1 MLGWFRAL
9 MPKED
14 GFFVLFERHA
24 QTLVDGSKALKSLLD
39 GSVAVQSSCRE
50 IAEHE
55 ERADEITREALLAVR
70 RTFITPFDRSDIQ
83 ALVSSLD
90 DTIDQMQKTAK
101 AVQLFEVTQF
111 AAAMQQMGGIIEEAA
126 TITIEA
132 VPLLRSIGENATR
145 LNTLTEKVI
154 QLEGQADDIH
164 NKGLKALFL
173 ASKDDALGFVVGS
186 EIFDHLEKVMDR
198 FEDVANRISSI
209 VVEHL

>member
-14 GFFVLFERHA
+14 VFFGLFERHA

-39 GSVAVQSSCRE
+39 GGVGVQSACLA

-55 ERADEITREALLAVR
+55 ERADEITRQALLAVR

-83 ALVSSLD
+83 ALVSALD

-101 AVQLFEVTQF
+101 AAQLFEVTQF
-111 AAAMQQMGGIIEEAA
+111 DSFMQQMGAIIIEAA
-126 TITIEA
+126 AITNEA
-132 VPLLRSIGENATR
+132 VPLLRSIGQNSAR
-145 LNTLTEKVI
+145 LNTLTERVI
-154 QLEGQADDIH
+154 QLEGQADDTH
-164 NKGLKALFL
+164 NRGLKTLFL
-173 ASKDDALGFVVGS
+173 ASKDNAMNFVVGS
-186 EIFDHLEKVMDR
+186 EIYDHLEHVMDR
-198 FEDVANRISSI
+198 FEDVANQISSI